1 MARGITDHD
10 VFAAC
15 DALLLAGERP
25 TIERVR
31 QKIGRGSPNTV
42 SPMLDAWFKG
52 LGRRL
57 QDPGAFA
64 APPDV
69 PEPILQAAQH
79 FWETALAHTRADFDA
94 RLREGLAT
102 AAANVESEKKR
113 AEQAQTATREAH
125 ANATRLEQLLAE
137 QGRQL
142 DRAQQDLA
150 AERARLEGVRAALA
164 TATSTLRE
172 HETQTSAEMA
182 ELRRQLEAALQ
193 RADAAD
199 RRVALELERER
210 TARAKSERQVDA
222 LQRTLSTERQAALAA
237 GDRAQALLNAAR
249 DREQAQATLHA
260 AAAAELA
267 LERERIADLRAAGE
281 ASAADAVAARAQ
293 IATLQASLDRLANL
307 AKSGTRKATP
317 VTRKRSAIASPP
329 GPTR

>member
-1 MARGITDHD
+1 MARGITEND
-10 VFAAC
+10 VFTAC

-42 SPMLDAWFKG
+42 SPMLDAWFNG

-79 FWETALAHTRADFDA
+79 FWETALAHTRADFDT

-102 AAANVESEKKR
+102 AATNVESEKER
-113 AEQAQTATREAH
+113 AEQAQTATREAQAH
-125 ANATRLEQLLAE
+125 ATRLEHLLAE

-150 AERARLEGVRAALA
+150 AERARLEGVRAALDS
-164 TATSTLRE
+164 ATSTLRE
-172 HETQTSAEMA
+172 HEAQASAETA

-210 TARAKSERQVDA
+210 TARAKAERQVEV

-249 DREQAQATLHA
+249 DREQAQATLHV

-267 LERERIADLRAAGE
+267 LEREHIADLRAASE
-281 ASAADAVAARAQ
+281 ASSADAVAARAQ
-293 IATLQASLDRLANL
+293 IATLQASLDRLATL
-307 AKSGTRKATP
+307 AKSGTREATP
-317 VTRKRSAIASPP
+317 VTRKRSATASPP
-329 GPTR
+329 GTTR

>member
-1 MARGITDHD
+1 MARGITESD
-10 VFAAC
+10 VFTAC

-31 QKIGRGSPNTV
+31 QTIGRGSPNTV

-64 APPDV
+64 AAPDV

-79 FWETALAHTRADFDA
+79 FWETALAHTRADFDT

-102 AAANVESEKKR
+102 AAANVEAERER
-113 AEQAQTATREAH
+113 AEQAVAAAREAQ
-125 ANATRLEQLLAE
+125 ATAARLEQQLTQRGL
-137 QGRQL
+137 QL
-142 DRAQQDLA
+142 DAAHQDLA
-150 AERARLEGVRAALA
+150 AERARLEGARVALD
-164 TATSTLRE
+164 TASSTLRE
-172 HETQTSAEMA
+172 HQGKATVEMD

-210 TARAKSERQVDA
+210 MARAKAERQVEA
-222 LQRTLSTERQAALAA
+222 LQRALSAERQAALAA
-237 GDRAQALLNAAR
+237 GEQAQALLNAAR
-249 DREQAQATLHA
+249 DREQAQATFHA

-267 LERERIADLRAAGE
+267 LERERIADLRAASE
-281 ASAADAVAARAQ
+281 ASSADAVAARAQ
-293 IATLQASLDRLANL
+293 IATLQASLDRLATL
-307 AKSGTRKATP
+307 ATSGMRKATP
-317 VTRKRSAIASPP
+317 VTRKRSAITSPP
-329 GPTR
+329 GTTG